1 MSKIKNN
8 LYIKNKK
15 DNDKGTGRI
24 RLLVVFIG
32 ICGLFGV
39 LLAKLYDLQVI
50 QGEYLTNQVL
60 GTITKPINL
69 EAPRGSIYDK
79 YGRPLAV
86 NESSFTVNI
95 DPSISISN
103 LDETILRVMN
113 ILEKNNEIIIDEFP
127 ISKEEPFTFL
137 FNNSPSL
144 ERIWK
149 NDLNLGSNNRGLDID
164 DITADIAFEMLRQNF
179 KIDESLS
186 NEDAR
191 KILLVRTELYKTR
204 YSQFLPLTLAYDI
217 SEKTIADIEENS
229 QDFLN
234 MYIDVEAKRSYPAGN
249 SFSHILG
256 YIRGISTDE
265 LNSLKDAGY
274 DNYTMTDLIG
284 KDGIEKAF
292 ESTLKGTDGLSYY
305 EVDSVGR
312 KISENTDMTEPSIA
326 GNDVFLTLDATLNE
340 VVFNAVEE
348 TLKDTII
355 NRLAGRNYAG
365 PNYTA
370 KDIYVSMIKANT
382 LDIKSILNAEELDIL
397 DENKSYNYSKVLR
410 NYILA
415 EYENE
420 LKIRSQEQNLEN
432 LENLEDLQEETQDLQ
447 EIQDIAKL
455 ILSDTE
461 TAVSILADG
470 VSNDR
475 VSLTNVILALAE
487 QGVITADADYTSRIL
502 SGAISSTS
510 VLIEKLN
517 SLEIT
522 PQMTG
527 MLQAPASASVIV
539 TDIETG
545 SVLASVSYP
554 SYDNNEFVNNFNNAY
569 YAQLSSDP
577 TSPMLNR
584 TFTEPRAPGSTF
596 KMIVALAALETN
608 LITPSST
615 IYDKDVFTDAGSPY
629 AQCWIHGS
637 HGNVDVSRSLEVSC
651 NYFYYDVSYRM
662 GIETLNY
669 YMEMFGLNDRSGVEI
684 YELYD
689 SAAIQKYP
697 SRISSPEYKSYIVT
711 ARNPDAKS
719 YDINWT
725 AGDTIRTAI
734 GQAYNNYTAA
744 NLVKYTAT
752 LANGGYNY
760 SLHFLDKVKS
770 SEGDVLETYTPI
782 LESKLDLQPQ
792 NLQAVHEGMYA
803 VTAGSSGTLRNA
815 FRGFPVKV
823 AAKSGTAQESS
834 LYNNHNVFTG
844 FAPYDDPQ
852 IAITVFI
859 PYGDDSYS
867 PAPKITIKILEEY
880 LSLYREPEKLYN
892 NILTR

>member
-1 MSKIKNN
+1 MSKKVYFKNIKNIKT
-8 LYIKNKK
+8 LADIKKFKNK
-15 DNDKGTGRI
+15 DKKESGKF
-24 RLLVVFIG
+24 RLFTMFVV

-39 LLAKLYDLQVI
+39 LLSKLYTLQII

-60 GTITKPINL
+60 GTISKPINL
-69 EAPRGSIYDK
+69 DAPRGSIYDK
-79 YGRPLAV
+79 FGRPLAV

-95 DPSISISN
+95 DPSISVSN
-103 LDETILRVMN
+103 LDEVILNTMN
-113 ILEKNNEIIIDEFP
+113 ILEANNEIIVDEFP

-144 ERIWK
+144 ERTWK
-149 NDLNLGSNNRGLDID
+149 NDMNLSKNNLGLDLD
-164 DITADIAFEMLRQNF
+164 DITADIAFKLLRESF
-179 KIDESLS
+179 SIDDDLS

-204 YSQFLPLTLAYDI
+204 YSQFLPLTLSYDI

-234 MYIDVEAKRSYPAGN
+234 IYIDVEAKRNYPAGE

-265 LNSLKDAGY
+265 LTSLKDAGF
-274 DNYTMTDLIG
+274 DNYSATDLIG

-292 ESTLKGTDGLSYY
+292 ESTLKGTDGTSYY
-305 EVDSVGR
+305 EVDNLGR
-312 KISENTDMTEPSIA
+312 KISENKDLAEPSIA
-326 GNDVFLTLDATLNE
+326 GKDVFLTLDANLNQVVYDAIE
-340 VVFNAVEE
+340 V

-355 NRLAGRNYAG
+355 NRLSGKNYAG

-382 LDIKSILNAEELDIL
+382 LNIKDILNSNNIENHIYSQILRDYIISQDEEALNDTT
-397 DENKSYNYSKVLR
+397 EATA
-410 NYILA
+410 ILA
-415 EYENE
+415 
-420 LKIRSQEQNLEN
+420 S
-432 LENLEDLQEETQDLQ
+432 
-447 EIQDIAKL
+447 
-455 ILSDTE
+455 
-461 TAVSILADG
+461 G
-470 VSNDR
+470 VSNDL
-475 VSLTNVILALAE
+475 VSLTNVVLALIE
-487 QGVITADADYTSRIL
+487 QGVITADEQYRAQITS
-502 SGAISSTS
+502 GVTSSTS
-510 VLIEKLN
+510 VLMDKLN

-545 SVLASVSYP
+545 SVLSSVSYP
-554 SYDNNEFVNNFNNAY
+554 SYDNNEFVNNFNNEY
-569 YAQLSSDP
+569 YNKLNSDP

-608 LITPSST
+608 LITTSTT
-615 IYDKDVFTDAGSPY
+615 IYDKDVFTDAGYPY

-637 HGNVDVSRSLEVSC
+637 HGNVDVCKSLEVSC

-662 GIETLNY
+662 GIETMNY
-669 YMEMFGLNDRSGVEI
+669 YMKMFGLDERSGVEI

-689 SAAIQKYP
+689 AAALQNYP
-697 SRISSPEYKSYIVT
+697 SRISSPEYKEYIVT
-711 ARNPDAKS
+711 ARNPDVAI
-719 YDINWT
+719 YDVRWSP
-725 AGDTIRTAI
+725 GDTIRTAI

-752 LANGGYNY
+752 LANGGYSY
-760 SLHFLDKVKS
+760 SLHFLDKITS
-770 SEGDVLETYTPI
+770 SEGDVLEKYTPI

-792 NLQAVHEGMYA
+792 NLQAIHDGMYA
-803 VTAGSSGTLRNA
+803 VTSGTSGTLRNA
-815 FRGFPVKV
+815 FRDFPVKV

-852 IAITVFI
+852 VAITVFI
-859 PYGDDSYS
+859 PYGDDTYS
-867 PAPKITIKILEEY
+867 PAPKITRIILEEY
-880 LSLYREPEKLYN
+880 LSLNREPEKLYTN
-892 NILTR
+892 VLTS

>member
-1 MSKIKNN
+1 MFKKSYFKNLNNIKT
-8 LYIKNKK
+8 LADIKKFKTKDKK
-15 DNDKGTGRI
+15 ESGRI
-24 RLLVVFIG
+24 RLFVMFVV

-39 LLAKLYDLQVI
+39 LLSKLYTLQII

-60 GTITKPINL
+60 GTISKPINL
-69 EAPRGSIYDK
+69 DAPRGSIYDK
-79 YGRPLAV
+79 FGRPLAV

-95 DPSISISN
+95 DPSISVDN
-103 LDETILRVMN
+103 LDQVILNTMN
-113 ILEKNNEIIIDEFP
+113 ILERNNETIVDEFP
-127 ISKEEPFTFL
+127 ISKEEPFVFL

-144 ERIWK
+144 ERTWK
-149 NDLNLGSNNRGLDID
+149 NDMNLGKNSLGLDLE
-164 DITADIAFEMLRQNF
+164 DITPDIAFELLRQNF
-179 KIDESLS
+179 GIDPELP

-217 SEKTIADIEENS
+217 TEKTIADIEENS

-234 MYIDVEAKRSYPAGN
+234 IYIDVEAKRNYPAGE

-265 LNSLKDAGY
+265 LTSLKESGF
-274 DNYTMTDLIG
+274 DNYTANDLIG

-292 ESTLKGTDGLSYY
+292 ESTLKGTDGTSYY
-305 EVDSVGR
+305 EVDNLGR
-312 KISENTDMTEPSIA
+312 KISESTDLSEPSIS
-326 GNDVFLTLDATLNE
+326 GNDVFLTLDANLNE
-340 VVFNAVEE
+340 VVYDAIEV

-355 NRLAGRNYAG
+355 NRLSGRNYAG
-365 PNYTA
+365 PNYTT
-370 KDIYVSMIKANT
+370 KDIYISMVKANT
-382 LDIKSILNAEELDIL
+382 LNMKQILNSDSVE
-397 DENKSYNYSKVLR
+397 SHVYSQSIR
-410 NYILA
+410 NYILYA
-415 EYENE
+415 YEKEKEKENE
-420 LKIRSQEQNLEN
+420 AKN
-432 LENLEDLQEETQDLQ
+432 EDED
-447 EIQDIAKL
+447 DIDILVEL
-455 ILSDTE
+455 ISDTSIA
-461 TAVSILADG
+461 TTILANGIAD
-470 VSNDR
+470 DI
-475 VSLTNVILALAE
+475 VSLTNVIFALVE
-487 QGVITADADYTSRIL
+487 QGVITADVEYREQIM
-502 SGAISSTS
+502 SGNISSST
-510 VLIEKLN
+510 VLIDKLN

-545 SVLASVSYP
+545 AVLSSVSYP
-554 SYDNNEFVNNFNNAY
+554 AYDNNEFVNTFNNEY
-569 YAQLSSDP
+569 YTQLNTDP

-608 LITPSST
+608 LITTSTT
-615 IYDKDVFTDAGSPY
+615 IYDKDVFTDAGYPY

-637 HGNVDVSRSLEVSC
+637 HGYVDVCTSLEVSC

-662 GIETLNY
+662 GIETMNY
-669 YMEMFGLNDRSGVEI
+669 YMKMFGLDERSGVEI

-689 SAAIQKYP
+689 AVALQNYP
-697 SRISSPEYKSYIVT
+697 SRISSPEYKEYIVS
-711 ARNPDAKS
+711 ARNPDAPI
-719 YDINWT
+719 YDIRWSP
-725 AGDTIRTAI
+725 GDTIRTAI

-760 SLHFLDKVKS
+760 SLHFLDKITS
-770 SEGDVLETYTPI
+770 SEGNILEKYTPI
-782 LESKLDLQPQ
+782 LESKLDLQPE
-792 NLQAVHEGMYA
+792 NLQAIHDGMYA
-803 VTAGSSGTLRNA
+803 VTSGSSGTLRNA
-815 FRGFPVKV
+815 FRDFPVKV

-867 PAPKITIKILEEY
+867 PAPKITRIILEEY
-880 LSLYREPEKLYN
+880 LSLNREPENFYTN
-892 NILTR
+892 VLTS